1 MARYDATVGVLCIQ
15 GAFIEHIAHLQKVAE
30 TKKGSFSLTTVEVRR
45 PEQLDDLDG
54 LIIPGGETTTL
65 SVFLDK
71 GGFVRALK
79 EWTIRKDRPTVTW
92 GTCAGLILIA
102 DELSGKK
109 QGGQTTV
116 RILIFI
122 ESISLALPRCF
133 LYYL

>member
-1 MARYDATVGVLCIQ
+1 MAHYGATIGVLCIQ
-15 GAFIEHIAHLQKVAE
+15 GAFIEHIAHLKKVAE
-30 TKKGSFSLTTVEVRR
+30 AKKDAFSLTLVEVRR

-71 GGFVRALK
+71 GGFVKALK

-102 DELSGKK
+102 DEVSATK

-116 RILIFI
+116 RILI
-122 ESISLALPRCF
+122 E
-133 LYYL
+133 